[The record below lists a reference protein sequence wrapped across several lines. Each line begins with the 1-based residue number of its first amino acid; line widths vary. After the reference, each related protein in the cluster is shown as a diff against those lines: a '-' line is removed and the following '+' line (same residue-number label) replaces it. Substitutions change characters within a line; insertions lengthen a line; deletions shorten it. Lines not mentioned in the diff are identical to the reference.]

1 MKTLMIDMD
10 NVITDGKIF
19 NMIESRINRKIKEHD
34 TYFLQELLEDKTDF
48 YEELK
53 NTDIYGDSE
62 LIKDCYEVLEKLN
75 NVYDIY
81 IVTSYI
87 WDDEYEISGNNL
99 KNKYKYLREKLPFI
113 SPEKYIFTTNKQLLR
128 FDIAIDDRLVNL
140 TGATTKILFD
150 AWHNRKDELSN
161 DIIRVTSWKEV
172 EHLLLKD
179 E

>member
-10 NVITDGKIF
+10 NVITDGKVF
-19 NMIESRINRKIKEHD
+19 ELIESRINRKIKDND
-34 TYFLQELLEDKTDF
+34 TFFLQNLLENKKEF
-48 YEELK
+48 YEQIK
-53 NTDIYGDSE
+53 TTDIYADSE

-75 NVYDIY
+75 NKYDIY

-87 WDDEYEISGNNL
+87 WDNEYEFSANNL
-99 KNKYKYLREKLPFI
+99 KNKYNYLRKELPFI

-150 AWHNRKDELSN
+150 AWHNKQDYLSE

-172 EHLLLKD
+172 ENILLNN

>member
-10 NVITDGKIF
+10 NVITDGKVF
-19 NMIESRINRKIKEHD
+19 EMIESRINRKIKNND
-34 TYFLQELLEDKTDF
+34 TFFLQDLLEDKSEFFND
-48 YEELK
+48 LK
-53 NTDIYGDSE
+53 TTDIYADSV

-75 NVYDIY
+75 NKYDIY

-87 WDDEYEISGNNL
+87 WDNEYEFSANNL
-99 KNKYKYLREKLPFI
+99 KNKYNYLRKELPFI

-150 AWHNRKDELSN
+150 AWHNKQDDLSE

-172 EHLLLKD
+172 ENILLNN

>member
-48 YEELK
+48 YKELK

-75 NVYDIY
+75 N
-81 IVTSYI
+81 
-87 WDDEYEISGNNL
+87 
-99 KNKYKYLREKLPFI
+99 
-113 SPEKYIFTTNKQLLR
+113 
-128 FDIAIDDRLVNL
+128 
-140 TGATTKILFD
+140 
-150 AWHNRKDELSN
+150 
-161 DIIRVTSWKEV
+161 
-172 EHLLLKD
+172 
-179 E
+179 